1 MVEHIEGTHFA
12 PRPEV
17 PDDLLQAQVRQ
28 RLNNRLDAL
37 NKDIATGREQ
47 IRKMRLA
54 SELYH
59 LRQERKTFDLR
70 RVNVLEDISR
80 GQVHKMLWFFG
91 TFMAIVPYGL
101 MLYEWAVARTR
112 SNRRQHAREWT
123 EAEDEGK

>member
-1 MVEHIEGTHFA
+1 MVEHIEGP

-28 RLNNRLDAL
+28 RLRLNNRLDAL

-47 IRKMRLA
+47 IHNMRLA

-59 LRQERKTFDLR
+59 LRQESKAFDLR
-70 RVNVLEDISR
+70 RGNVLEDISR

-91 TFMAIVPYGL
+91 TFVAIVPYAL

-112 SNRRQHAREWT
+112 NRRQHAREWT
-123 EAEDEGK
+123 AAADESK